1 MARVKRAV
9 AKRARKKKFFKLAE
23 GYWGAKSRQY
33 RTVRESVRRAGN
45 YAFRDRK
52 VRKRDFRRL
61 WIARINAA
69 VRERGMSYSQFICGL
84 KNAQIELDRKVLADM
99 AVTDAASFDQIVE
112 RAKQNVKP
120 VVKQAV
126 KA

>member
-33 RTVRESVRRAGN
+33 RSVREAVRRAGN

-52 VRKRDFRRL
+52 ARKRDFRRL

-69 VRERGMSYSQFICGL
+69 ARERGLSYSQLINGL
-84 KNAQIELDRKVLADM
+84 KKAEVDLDRKILADL
-99 AVTDAASFDQIVE
+99 AVADSAAFDRIAEV
-112 RAKQNVKP
+112 AKKSAKP
-120 VVKQAV
+120 
-126 KA
+126 